1 MYFMK
6 IYSQINI
13 FNINLF
19 LKLVSFLKLNKN
31 KPKTMKSVYPVERIL
46 NKRIK
51 NGKLEYLLKW
61 KGYERFIQINK

>member
-61 KGYERFIQINK
+61 KGYERFI